1 MPMKNWATK
10 RNMKKLKV
18 ALKWLGNMLILLFR
32 LQGYSNNHLQL
43 DPKHKQSIMVELSA
57 IKNSL
62 LKLYPFSEQELEAFV
77 AKLKY
82 TTLQKKALLIQEKE
96 IANSLVF
103 LINGS
108 LRLYTRTEQG
118 ELTITFFTENQW
130 VTDIESL
137 LSQQPSKNCI
147 EAFEPSSIA
156 LITLKDIHQLM
167 DSHPNFRM
175 LNAILVNLT
184 IPTTYLTT
192 LHTKSPD
199 QRYSHLL
206 AEHPDWLN
214 RFPQRHIASYLGMTP
229 ETLSRVRARIA

>member
-1 MPMKNWATK
+1 MFDDLEI
-10 RNMKKLKV
+10 KKSL
-18 ALKWLGNMLILLFR
+18 
-32 LQGYSNNHLQL
+32 LQL
-43 DPKHKQSIMVELSA
+43 H
-57 IKNSL
+57 
-62 LKLYPFSEQELEAFV
+62 PFSEEALEEFV
-77 AKLKY
+77 TKLRY
-82 TTLQKKALLIQEKE
+82 ITLHKKALLVQEKE
-96 IANSLVF
+96 IANSLAFV
-103 LINGS
+103 LKGS
-108 LRLYTRTEQG
+108 LRGYTNTDQG

-175 LNAILVNLT
+175 LNALLVNLT
-184 IPTTYLTT
+184 IPTTHLTT

-206 AEHPDWLN
+206 AEHPDWMN

>member
-1 MPMKNWATK
+1 M
-10 RNMKKLKV
+10 
-18 ALKWLGNMLILLFR
+18 KWLGNMPILKYHLR
-32 LQGYSNNHLQL
+32 EYSNNHLQL

-82 TTLQKKALLIQEKE
+82 RTLQKRALLIQEME

-118 ELTITFFTENQW
+118 ELTITFFTENHW
-130 VTDIESL
+130 VTDLESL
-137 LSQQPSKNCI
+137 LQQQPSRNYI
-147 EAFEPSSIA
+147 EAFEPSEVA
-156 LITLKDIHQLM
+156 LIPLRDIHELM
-167 DSHPNFRM
+167 DRNPNFKL
-175 LNAILVNLT
+175 LNGLLAHLS
-184 IPTTYLTT
+184 IPTSRLTSIQ
-192 LHTKSPD
+192 TKSPD
-199 QRYSHLL
+199 ERYASLL
-206 AEHPDWLN
+206 AEHPDWMN
-214 RFPQRHIASYLGMTP
+214 RFPQKHIASYLGMTP